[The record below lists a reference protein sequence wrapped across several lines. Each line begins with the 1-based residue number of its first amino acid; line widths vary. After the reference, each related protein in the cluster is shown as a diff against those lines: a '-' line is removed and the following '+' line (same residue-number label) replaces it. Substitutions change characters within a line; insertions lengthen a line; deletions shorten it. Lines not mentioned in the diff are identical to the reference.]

1 MSCPV
6 HRSMRLRS
14 STGNLVSEA
23 FCFTAVHDQR
33 KKKAD
38 QSVLEQAT
46 DCCYSST
53 ALKYHPDRNP
63 GREAEVNTKFQIIQS
78 AHEILT
84 DETQRRKY
92 DDTLRSTRSR
102 YPGASG
108 VRGNPW
114 QDAAKA
120 YPPPPRR
127 TPATPA
133 TSNAQSR
140 STSGAHRYSNF
151 AGGSVPR
158 GGKTASGKDSADAR
172 SNYQAWENMRPNS
185 RGRPVP
191 PPPPPGRAP
200 TSATREN
207 KAPNPEPSI
216 PRATSQ
222 KQKAQASFGNSAR
235 RTGYT
240 PRSPGLGDEP
250 PAPNKNY
257 YTDRTHTNIFNE
269 MSASAA
275 RKARD
280 SSAQVPPDPLAQ
292 FRENYMDGHRSTP
305 YHTPGGEK
313 TSLFDEGSGLGRA
326 KSTRESSRTET
337 NEGLGTDTFP
347 FPTQRPRSNS
357 TPKTSSNDGG
367 SEDSG
372 KANNAANMGSRRTA
386 NNGNTFPSRVSDRY
400 KPRPSATDSTNEPF
414 GAAPSQPTTECKST
428 SGRSLLNIYCA
439 DNLPASTANVGASP
453 SVYATPISRSFI
465 PSRHPYVS
473 PFCSL
478 NGQTTKTGNSGH
490 AQGTPVTSDMRTSSG
505 VVDPEMSQRRPFKKA
520 LAKDIMH
527 NTTLEEYAAGLF
539 GDTLFGNHDEL
550 KTGADDPSSF
560 TFSSD
565 PTTSVPSPNQAR
577 FSANGSSE
585 NINTRFVDE
594 QAEDGWEF
602 KAGGPSAS
610 SPTPSRKGSRSGSS
624 RLGRAPARSVPQ
636 PRQATNPMPSTQES
650 EEEVSKAGFS
660 AGEWNE
666 KIGPQHFVPQPSK
679 SASGSPT
686 RRAPSRKNS
695 KPVKMTMGTAGLVED
710 GESSSSDGWRE
721 VPPTPTTTDSPN
733 AMDIDPP
740 ENGDATPKGPANGV
754 RNIHVEPSRP
764 EWRAGNV
771 EGAAPPVPPRPIS
784 TIEAA
789 NAPVTGHG
797 DMQSTSAPASA
808 NPFAAPVGG
817 SEDSEEFRTTFAD
830 FKKCEPFAE
839 AAPTGLKSFADLK
852 STLPFDSKPSETIP
866 LEREQ
871 PVSVSLDFPTPPV
884 APRLPPTMAV
894 PSIRPSASQFRKYA
908 QDFGN
913 YMDKWEIFN
922 QKVLDHF
929 VARQE
934 QYKLRRQQ
942 LGLSWLDS
950 AHGGDAARFYQNE
963 IEQDHEVRKK
973 WSQWC
978 DEHQSRMREYVAYR
992 DRVK

>member
-1 MSCPV
+1 MPKLDPT
-6 HRSMRLRS
+6 RNYYADLE
-14 STGNLVSEA
+14 VSP
-23 FCFTAVHDQR
+23 TASVDEIKKQFR
-33 KKKAD
+33 K
-38 QSVLEQAT
+38 L
-46 DCCYSST
+46 

-63 GREAEVNTKFQIIQS
+63 GREAEVNSKFQIIQS

-92 DDTLRSTRSR
+92 DDTLRSSRSR

-127 TPATPA
+127 APATN
-133 TSNAQSR
+133 NAQSR
-140 STSGAHRYSNF
+140 PASGAQSRPTSGAHRYSNF
-151 AGGSVPR
+151 TGGSVPR
-158 GGKTASGKDSADAR
+158 GGKTASGKDGADAR
-172 SNYQAWENMRPNS
+172 SNYQAWESM

-191 PPPPPGRAP
+191 PPPTPGRAP
-200 TSATREN
+200 TSATRES
-207 KAPNPEPSI
+207 KASEPEPSI
-216 PRATSQ
+216 PRAASQ

-235 RTGYT
+235 RAGYT

-257 YTDRTHTNIFNE
+257 FTDRTHTNIFNE

-275 RKARD
+275 RKARN

-313 TSLFDEGSGLGRA
+313 TSLHEEGSAGLGRA
-326 KSTRESSRTET
+326 KSTRESSRKADG
-337 NEGLGTDTFP
+337 EGLGTDTFP
-347 FPTQRPRSNS
+347 FPTQRPRSSS
-357 TPKTSSNDGG
+357 TPRTSSNDGR

-372 KANNAANMGSRRTA
+372 RASNAANIGSRRTA
-386 NNGNTFPSRVSDRY
+386 NNGNTFPSRASDRY
-400 KPRPSATDSTNEPF
+400 KPRPSTTDSTTEPF
-414 GAAPSQPTTECKST
+414 TAPPGQPTTEPST
-428 SGRSLLNIYCA
+428 
-439 DNLPASTANVGASP
+439 ASTGAGP
-453 SVYATPISRSFI
+453 SVYALPTTPYFI
-465 PSRHPYVS
+465 RSRHPYVS

-478 NGQTTKTGNSGH
+478 GEQTTKTGNSGQSQ
-490 AQGTPVTSDMRTSSG
+490 AQARDIQAASDMRTSSG
-505 VVDPEMSQRRPFKKA
+505 VVNPEMLQRRPFKKV
-520 LAKDIMH
+520 LAKEKL
-527 NTTLEEYAAGLF
+527 NPTTLEGHAAALF
-539 GDTLFGNHDEL
+539 GDTLFGTYDEF
-550 KTGADDPSSF
+550 KTGADYLNSSF
-560 TFSSD
+560 TFTSD
-565 PTTSVPSPNQAR
+565 PSTSAQSPGQAQ

-585 NINTRFVDE
+585 NINTKFVDD
-594 QAEDGWEF
+594 QNEDGWEF
-602 KAGGPSAS
+602 KAGGPSAG
-610 SPTPSRKGSRSGSS
+610 SPTPSRKGSRSGS
-624 RLGRAPARSVPQ
+624 RIGRSPARPVPR
-636 PRQATNPMPSTQES
+636 PRHATNPMPATQES

-660 AGEWNE
+660 AGEWSE
-666 KIGPQHFVPQPSK
+666 KIGPQHFVPQPTK
-679 SASGSPT
+679 SVPGSPT

-710 GESSSSDGWRE
+710 EESSSSDGWRE
-721 VPPTPTTTDSPN
+721 IPPTPTGVDSPN

-740 ENGDATPKGPANGV
+740 GEWRRYAKGTSQWGT
-754 RNIHVEPSRP
+754 RP
-764 EWRAGNV
+764 EWRAGHV
-771 EGAAPPVPPRPIS
+771 EGAAPPVPPRPTS

-789 NAPVTGHG
+789 NATGAGRG
-797 DMQSTSAPASA
+797 DMHSNSVPASA

-817 SEDSEEFRTTFAD
+817 SEDSEEFLTTFAD

-839 AAPTGLKSFADLK
+839 PAPTGLKSFADLK

-866 LEREQ
+866 LERDQ
-871 PVSVSLDFPTPPV
+871 PVGVSLDFPTPPV

-894 PSIRPSASQFRKYA
+894 PSIRPNVATFRKYA

-913 YMDKWEIFN
+913 YMDKWEVFN

-942 LGLSWLDS
+942 LGLAWLDS
-950 AHGGDAARFYQNE
+950 AQGGDIARIYQNE
-963 IEQDHEVRKK
+963 VEQDHEVRKK

-978 DEHQSRMREYVAYR
+978 DEHQSRMREYVAFR

>member
-1 MSCPV
+1 MVKLDPT
-6 HRSMRLRS
+6 RNYYADLE
-14 STGNLVSEA
+14 VSP
-23 FCFTAVHDQR
+23 TATVDEIKKQFR
-33 KKKAD
+33 K
-38 QSVLEQAT
+38 L
-46 DCCYSST
+46 

-63 GREAEVNTKFQIIQS
+63 GREAEVNSKFQIIQS

-92 DDTLRSTRSR
+92 DDTLRSNRSR

-108 VRGNPW
+108 YEGIHGQMQQRHTRRPLGGPLRLTMRKAAQLRGLSATRTSLVAVFHVVVR
-114 QDAAKA
+114 
-120 YPPPPRR
+120 PPRGR
-127 TPATPA
+127 TAPMPAANGITI
-133 TSNAQSR
+133 R
-140 STSGAHRYSNF
+140 
-151 AGGSVPR
+151 
-158 GGKTASGKDSADAR
+158 
-172 SNYQAWENMRPNS
+172 
-185 RGRPVP
+185 
-191 PPPPPGRAP
+191 PGRACGQIP
-200 TSATREN
+200 AIDQSLLPLPLAERRLLPRGKSSFPEAEGTGLVWKQRQTSWVH
-207 KAPNPEPSI
+207 
-216 PRATSQ
+216 
-222 KQKAQASFGNSAR
+222 
-235 RTGYT
+235 

-275 RKARD
+275 RKARNA
-280 SSAQVPPDPLAQ
+280 SAQVPPDPLAQ
-292 FRENYMDGHRSTP
+292 FRENYMEGHRSTP

-313 TSLFDEGSGLGRA
+313 TSLFEEGSGLGRA
-326 KSTRESSRTET
+326 KSTRETSRKDGSED
-337 NEGLGTDTFP
+337 LGTDTFP
-347 FPTQRPRSNS
+347 FPSQRPRSSS
-357 TPKTSSNDGG
+357 TPRTSSNDGG

-372 KANNAANMGSRRTA
+372 RASNAANIGSRRTA
-386 NNGNTFPSRVSDRY
+386 NNGNTFPSRASDRY
-400 KPRPSATDSTNEPF
+400 KPRPSTTDSTNEPSA
-414 GAAPSQPTTECKST
+414 AAPGQPTTE
-428 SGRSLLNIYCA
+428 
-439 DNLPASTANVGASP
+439 PSTANTGASP
-453 SVYATPISRSFI
+453 SVYAPPTSRCFI
-465 PSRHPYVS
+465 PSLYPSAS
-473 PFCSL
+473 PSHSL
-478 NGQTTKTGNSGH
+478 GGQTTETGNSGQ
-490 AQGTPVTSDMRTSSG
+490 AQDTRAASNIRTSSG
-505 VVDPEMSQRRPFKKA
+505 VANPEMSQRRPFKKA
-520 LAKDIMH
+520 FAQEKLKPM
-527 NTTLEEYAAGLF
+527 TLEEHAAALY

-550 KTGADDPSSF
+550 KTGADDPNSSF

-565 PTTSVPSPNQAR
+565 PTASTQSPGQAR
-577 FSANGSSE
+577 FGANGSSE
-585 NINTRFVDE
+585 NINTRFVDD
-594 QAEDGWEF
+594 QDEDGWEF
-602 KAGGPSAS
+602 KAGGPSAG
-610 SPTPSRKGSRSGSS
+610 SPTPSRKGSRSGG
-624 RLGRAPARSVPQ
+624 RLGRSPARPVPR

-650 EEEVSKAGFS
+650 EEELSKAGFS
-660 AGEWNE
+660 AGEWSE
-666 KIGPQHFVPQPSK
+666 KIGPQHFVPQPTK
-679 SASGSPT
+679 SVSGSPI

-710 GESSSSDGWRE
+710 EESSSSDGWRE
-721 VPPTPTTTDSPN
+721 VPPTPNGTDSPN

-740 ENGDATPKGPANGV
+740 ENGDATPKGPAHGV

-764 EWRAGNV
+764 EWRAGKV
-771 EGAAPPVPPRPIS
+771 EGAAPPVPPRPTS

-789 NAPVTGHG
+789 HAAGAGHE

-839 AAPTGLKSFADLK
+839 PVPSGLKSFADLK

-871 PVSVSLDFPTPPV
+871 PVGVSLDFPTPPV

-894 PSIRPSASQFRKYA
+894 PSIRPSVTQFRKYA

-913 YMDKWEIFN
+913 YMDKWEVFN

-942 LGLSWLDS
+942 LGVAWLDS
-950 AHGGDAARFYQNE
+950 AQGGDVARLYQNE

-978 DEHQSRMREYVAYR
+978 DEHQSRMREYVTFR

>member
-1 MSCPV
+1 MPKLDPS
-6 HRSMRLRS
+6 RNYYADLD
-14 STGNLVSEA
+14 VSPSASVDEIKK
-23 FCFTAVHDQR
+23 QYR
-33 KKKAD
+33 K
-38 QSVLEQAT
+38 L
-46 DCCYSST
+46 

-92 DDTLRSTRSR
+92 DDTLRSTRSEIPR
-102 YPGASG
+102 CFWY
-108 VRGNPW
+108 
-114 QDAAKA
+114 AAKA

-127 TPATPA
+127 TPATSA
-133 TSNAQSR
+133 ANNAQSR
-140 STSGAHRYSNF
+140 PTSGAHRYSNF

-158 GGKTASGKDSADAR
+158 GGKAASGKDSAEAR

-185 RGRPVP
+185 RGR
-191 PPPPPGRAP
+191 AP
-200 TSATREN
+200 TSATRES
-207 KAPNPEPSI
+207 KASNPEPSI
-216 PRATSQ
+216 PRAASQ

-235 RTGYT
+235 RPGYT

-250 PAPNKNY
+250 PAPNRNY
-257 YTDRTHTNIFNE
+257 YTDRTHTNIFND

-275 RKARD
+275 RKARN

-326 KSTRESSRTET
+326 KSTRESSRTDT

-357 TPKTSSNDGG
+357 TPKTSSNDGA

-372 KANNAANMGSRRTA
+372 RANNAANIGSRRTA
-386 NNGNTFPSRVSDRY
+386 NNGNTFPSRASDRY
-400 KPRPSATDSTNEPF
+400 KPRPSATNPADEPSTEP
-414 GAAPSQPTTECKST
+414 
-428 SGRSLLNIYCA
+428 
-439 DNLPASTANVGASP
+439 STANTGANP
-453 SVYATPISRSFI
+453 SVYAIPLSQYFV
-465 PSRHPYVS
+465 PSRYPYVS
-473 PFCSL
+473 PFSSL
-478 NGQTTKTGNSGH
+478 NEQTTKTGNSGQ
-490 AQGTPVTSDMRTSSG
+490 AQDTPVTSDVRASSG
-505 VVDPEMSQRRPFKKA
+505 VVNPEMSQRRPYKRV
-520 LAKDIMH
+520 LAKDGMQR
-527 NTTLEEYAAGLF
+527 TTLEEYAAGLF
-539 GDTLFGNHDEL
+539 GDTLFGNHNKL

-565 PTTSVPSPNQAR
+565 PTTSAPSPNQAQ
-577 FSANGSSE
+577 FNTNGSSE
-585 NINTRFVDE
+585 NINTRFVDD
-594 QAEDGWEF
+594 QNEDGWEF
-602 KAGGPSAS
+602 KAGGPSTS

-624 RLGRAPARSVPQ
+624 RRSPARPIPR

-650 EEEVSKAGFS
+650 EEEISKTGFS

-710 GESSSSDGWRE
+710 EESSSSDGWRE

-740 ENGDATPKGPANGV
+740 EEGDATPKGPANGV
-754 RNIHVEPSRP
+754 RNIHVEPNRP

-771 EGAAPPVPPRPIS
+771 EGAAPPVPPRPTS

-789 NAPVTGHG
+789 NLPVTGHG
-797 DMQSTSAPASA
+797 NVQSTSAPASA
-808 NPFAAPVGG
+808 NPYAAPVGG

-830 FKKCEPFAE
+830 FKNCEPFAE
-839 AAPTGLKSFADLK
+839 PAPTGLKSFADLK
-852 STLPFDSKPSETIP
+852 STLPFDSMPSEAIP
-866 LEREQ
+866 IEREQ
-871 PVSVSLDFPTPPV
+871 PVGVPLAFPTPPV

-894 PSIRPSASQFRKYA
+894 PSIRPSTAVFRKYA

-942 LGLSWLDS
+942 LGLSWLES
-950 AHGGDAARFYQNE
+950 GQGGDVARTYQNE
-963 IEQDHEVRKK
+963 VEQDHEIRKK

-978 DEHQSRMREYVAYR
+978 DDHQSRVREFVVFR
-992 DRVK
+992 DRMK

>member
-1 MSCPV
+1 MPKLDPS
-6 HRSMRLRS
+6 RNYYADLD
-14 STGNLVSEA
+14 VSPSASVDEIKK
-23 FCFTAVHDQR
+23 QYR
-33 KKKAD
+33 K
-38 QSVLEQAT
+38 L
-46 DCCYSST
+46 

-127 TPATPA
+127 TPATSA
-133 TSNAQSR
+133 ANNAQSR
-140 STSGAHRYSNF
+140 PTSGAHRYSNF

-158 GGKTASGKDSADAR
+158 GGKAASGKDSAEAR

-191 PPPPPGRAP
+191 PPPTPGRAP
-200 TSATREN
+200 TSATRES
-207 KAPNPEPSI
+207 KASNPEPSI
-216 PRATSQ
+216 PRAASQ

-235 RTGYT
+235 RPGYT

-250 PAPNKNY
+250 PAPNRNY
-257 YTDRTHTNIFNE
+257 YTDRTHTNIFND

-275 RKARD
+275 RKARN

-326 KSTRESSRTET
+326 KSTRESSRTDT

-357 TPKTSSNDGG
+357 TPKTSSNDGA

-372 KANNAANMGSRRTA
+372 RANNAANIGSRRTA
-386 NNGNTFPSRVSDRY
+386 NNGNTFPSRASDRY
-400 KPRPSATDSTNEPF
+400 KPRPSATNPADEPSTEP
-414 GAAPSQPTTECKST
+414 
-428 SGRSLLNIYCA
+428 
-439 DNLPASTANVGASP
+439 STANTGANP
-453 SVYATPISRSFI
+453 SVYAIPLSQYFV
-465 PSRHPYVS
+465 PSRYPYVS
-473 PFCSL
+473 PFSSL
-478 NGQTTKTGNSGH
+478 NEQTTKTGNSGQ
-490 AQGTPVTSDMRTSSG
+490 AQDTPVTSDVRASSG
-505 VVDPEMSQRRPFKKA
+505 VVNPEMSQRRPYKRV
-520 LAKDIMH
+520 LAKDGMQR
-527 NTTLEEYAAGLF
+527 TTLEEYAAGLF
-539 GDTLFGNHDEL
+539 GDTLFGNHNKL

-565 PTTSVPSPNQAR
+565 PTTSAPSPNQAQ
-577 FSANGSSE
+577 FNTNGSSE
-585 NINTRFVDE
+585 NINTRFVDD
-594 QAEDGWEF
+594 QNEDGWEF
-602 KAGGPSAS
+602 KAGGPSTS

-624 RLGRAPARSVPQ
+624 RRSPARPIPR

-650 EEEVSKAGFS
+650 EEEISKTGFS

-710 GESSSSDGWRE
+710 EESSSSDGWRE

-740 ENGDATPKGPANGV
+740 EEGDATPKGPANGV
-754 RNIHVEPSRP
+754 RNIHVEPNRP

-771 EGAAPPVPPRPIS
+771 EGAAPPVPPRPTS

-789 NAPVTGHG
+789 NLPVTGHG
-797 DMQSTSAPASA
+797 NVQSTSAPASA
-808 NPFAAPVGG
+808 NPYAAPVGG

-830 FKKCEPFAE
+830 FKNCEPFAE
-839 AAPTGLKSFADLK
+839 PAPTGLKSFADLK
-852 STLPFDSKPSETIP
+852 STLPFDSMPSEAIP
-866 LEREQ
+866 IEREQ
-871 PVSVSLDFPTPPV
+871 PVGVPLAFPTPPV

-894 PSIRPSASQFRKYA
+894 PSIRPSTAVFRKYA

-942 LGLSWLDS
+942 LGLSWLES
-950 AHGGDAARFYQNE
+950 GQGGDVARTYQNE
-963 IEQDHEVRKK
+963 VEQDHEIRKK

-978 DEHQSRMREYVAYR
+978 DDHQSRVREFVVFR
-992 DRVK
+992 DRMK